1 MKKVRVFLTAVLLV
15 FLTGCAGS
23 DLNSTVFVSS
33 MGISLDGDV
42 YSVTVFGSAADDD
55 GVTEVSASGVGRTLS
70 EAMNNASES
79 CGWEIFLGHCEGIAA
94 NSAALRDTAMLSE
107 FSDSVISPAC
117 PVYFS
122 DSPERGA
129 GKLTGKGFEAPLYK
143 LSVSARNGV
152 PAVLPTA
159 EAPDRTAIVTSDK
172 TILTDS
178 EDSLGIMLLRGEAIP
193 QTITVTAENG
203 SEMVDISPETKRSA
217 YYSDGVL
224 NVEVTVGLNIG
235 EASPE
240 AVDSAEELIGGIC
253 RSAYEKLV
261 VGMGI
266 DAAGISSLTSYN
278 TEQLMA
284 SKLILTVHR

>member
-42 YSVTVFGSAADDD
+42 YSVKVFGSAADDE
-55 GVTEVSASGVGRTLS
+55 GVTEVSASGVGQTLS
-70 EAMNNASES
+70 EAMNNASEG
-79 CGWEIFLGHCEGIAA
+79 CGREIFLGHCDGIAA

-122 DSPERGA
+122 DSPGRGA
-129 GKLTGKGFEAPLYK
+129 EKLTGEGFEAPLYK
-143 LSVSARNGV
+143 LSVSVRNGV

-159 EAPDRTAIVTSDK
+159 EDPDRTAIVTAEE

-193 QTITVTAENG
+193 RTITVTAEKG
-203 SEMVDISPETKRSA
+203 AETVDIFPETKRSA
-217 YYSDGVL
+217 YYSEGVL
-224 NVEVTVGLNIG
+224 NVEVTVRLNI
-235 EASPE
+235 EDASPE
-240 AVDSAEELIGGIC
+240 AIRSAEELIGGMC
-253 RSAYEKLV
+253 SAAYEKLV
-261 VGMGI
+261 VGMSI
-266 DAAGISSLTSYN
+266 DAVGISSLTSYN
-278 TEQLMA
+278 TEQLMT
-284 SKLILTVHR
+284 SKLILNVI